1 VKLAVAGLPR
11 SGKTTIFNI
20 LTGRSEE
27 VGSFA
32 TRTAVAALPVLDK
45 RLDRIWEEYKPP
57 KKVYPT
63 LLVHDPPTG
72 MKETEAFAVLREMDP
87 GMKETRALAA
97 FREMDILLV
106 VLRAFESESVPYNRP
121 ALDPAADAAEFRTR
135 LALSDMQLVEKRL
148 ERLEKLVKRPSPEQ
162 DNHLKEQAVFN
173 RMLPLIE
180 GGGALDSFKMTPEEE
195 KLVRNYGLLT
205 LKPIM
210 YILNAGEEQAQSPP
224 EYNDALAVFGKL
236 EMEINEM
243 SEDEQ
248 ETYLCEYGIT
258 RCAPEIVSRSY
269 KALRVVTFFTTGD
282 DEVRGWTVVAG
293 TTAREA
299 AGKIHTDMQK
309 GFIKAEVVSYEK
321 FLETGSYREARASAG
336 RLEGKDYI
344 IQDGDIVDIRFN
356 P

>member
-1 VKLAVAGLPR
+1 MKLAVTGLSQ

-32 TRTAVAALPVLDK
+32 TKTAVAALPVLDM

-63 LLVHDPPTG
+63 LLVHDLP
-72 MKETEAFAVLREMDP
+72 P
-87 GMKETRALAA
+87 GMKETQAFAA
-97 FREMDILLV
+97 FREMDILIL
-106 VLRAFESESVPYNRP
+106 VLRAFEKGSVPYSRP
-121 ALDPAADAAEFRTR
+121 ALDPASDAVEFRTR

-148 ERLEKLVKRPSPEQ
+148 ERLEKLIRRPGPEH
-162 DNHLKEQAVFN
+162 DSLLKEQAVFN

-180 GGGALDSFKMTPEEE
+180 EGGALDSFEMTPEEE

-210 YILNAGEEQAQSPP
+210 YILNAGEEQAGSPP
-224 EYNDALAVFGKL
+224 SLGDALVVFGEL
-236 EMEINEM
+236 EMEICELN
-243 SEDEQ
+243 EDEQ
-248 ETYLCEYGIT
+248 QSFLNEYGIC
-258 RCAPEIVSRSY
+258 RRAPEILSRCY
-269 KALRVVTFFTTGD
+269 QAFDAVTFFTTGD
-282 DEVRGWTVVAG
+282 DEVRGWTVRAG
-293 TTAREA
+293 TTAPEA
-299 AGKIHTDMQK
+299 AGQIHTDMQK

-321 FLETGSYREARASAG
+321 FLEIGSYREARSSAG

-344 IQDGDIVDIRFN
+344 IQDGDIVDIRFS